1 MTHILSGDWI
11 TLHGVVVATGLTIY
25 AVGSHTLNQRR
36 HPSAAIAWL
45 IALVLIP
52 YLALPIYL
60 MLSKR
65 KHVKRSIIPR
75 ALMLDNYVDK
85 NDATS
90 EIDEHLPAALGLPSL
105 ATFEHMSIHADGQ
118 QSLNV
123 LRAMI
128 AQAKQS
134 LDLSTFI
141 FGRDVLGDEIAQLL
155 ITRAKQGLKIRLL
168 LDGVGVYMGG
178 WPDIKALK
186 KAGVKVELFV
196 SPYKSALKGRMNL
209 RNHRKL
215 VVVDNHWLWCG
226 GRNIAAQY
234 FVGDPTSSK
243 QAKPWI
249 DLSFDLQGALAAQA
263 QQRFDLDWAFATR
276 QKPIQRAAPASI
288 LPVSRD
294 QHRGRLVPS
303 GPDQSDDTIYTLLVS
318 SCFTARHRILA
329 VSPYFVPD
337 PPLLMGLALAARRG
351 VRVDLLLPRQ
361 SNHRL
366 ADIARLYAFRELA
379 AAGANIWLSPHMVHA
394 KAIVIDDKLALA
406 GSANLDSRS
415 LFLNYEIM
423 VAFND
428 ESVVRDFEAWIDL
441 QRTDARI
448 YRPHPPRLPRE
459 LLEAMVR
466 WVAFQL

>member
-1 MTHILSGDWI
+1 MTTILSGDWI
-11 TLHGVVVATGLTIY
+11 TLHGVVVATGLIIY

-45 IALVLIP
+45 IALMLIP

-65 KHVKRSIIPR
+65 KHVKRSVIPR
-75 ALMLDNYVDK
+75 ALMLNNYVGKQD
-85 NDATS
+85 NLSAV
-90 EIDEHLPAALGLPSL
+90 DEHLPAALGLPSL

-118 QSLNV
+118 QALSV

-128 AQAKQS
+128 AQAKHS

-141 FGRDVLGDEIAQLL
+141 FGRDALGNEIAQRLMA
-155 ITRAKQGLKIRLL
+155 RAKQGLKIRLL
-168 LDGVGVYMGG
+168 LDGVGIYMGG

-186 KAGVKVELFV
+186 QAGVKVELFV

-215 VVVDNHWLWCG
+215 VVVDAQWLWCG
-226 GRNIAAQY
+226 GRNIAAPY
-234 FVGDPTSSK
+234 FVGDPGASSHT
-243 QAKPWI
+243 KPWI
-249 DLSFDLQGALAAQA
+249 DLSFDLRGALAAQA
-263 QQRFDLDWAFATR
+263 QQRFDLDWAFATG
-276 QKPIQRAAPASI
+276 QKPVQRTQNENIEPA
-288 LPVSRD
+288 SRD
-294 QHRGRLVPS
+294 QHRGRMVPS

-329 VSPYFVPD
+329 VTPYFVPD

-361 SNHRL
+361 SNHLL
-366 ADIARLYAFRELA
+366 ADIARLSAFRELA

-394 KAIVIDDKLALA
+394 KAIVIDDTLALA

-423 VAFND
+423 VAFTD
-428 ESVVRDFEAWIDL
+428 ETVVRDFEAWIDL
-441 QRTDARI
+441 QRMDAKR
-448 YRPHPPRLPRE
+448 YKPHPPRLPRE